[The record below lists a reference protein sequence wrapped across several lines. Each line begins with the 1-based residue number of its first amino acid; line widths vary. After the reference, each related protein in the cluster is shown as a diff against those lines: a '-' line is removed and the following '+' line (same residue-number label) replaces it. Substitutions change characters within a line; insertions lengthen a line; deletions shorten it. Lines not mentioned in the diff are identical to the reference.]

1 MNLITAKAAGP
12 MSLVLFG
19 LLCATAQGQPS
30 PSITGNNASCLDPG
44 GAPATIGTTDFPTG
58 PTVAFKD
65 LSANTDC
72 NNGRGVLVLGNL
84 IYYTTLTIDG
94 FQPTDKI
101 RIAPFNGGLGGKDI
115 GSLPNP
121 RPGCGVQDL
130 AYHGGYI
137 YALTGYSK
145 RLPIPCSHRQ
155 VFKIAVVGGKVS
167 QPVII
172 PDDPDPDAVNSDGFT
187 ILENNGVLT
196 FLINTG
202 DGSCTY
208 KEYNSTTGAA
218 TGKGLVVSG
227 FGFCTGVDTADSDT
241 NGTHVLYFSVNGGQ
255 LQSATL
261 SPSWVLSPGTIQT
274 PGDGWQAPPDTNPQ
288 TVEDI
293 SLVHGFGGTPG
304 DAACLGLSLS
314 ELVITFG
321 GMPNAASALG
331 YASVNDLLQAI
342 GTFCGD

>member
-1 MNLITAKAAGP
+1 
-12 MSLVLFG
+12 
-19 LLCATAQGQPS
+19 
-30 PSITGNNASCLDPG
+30 
-44 GAPATIGTTDFPTG
+44 
-58 PTVAFKD
+58 
-65 LSANTDC
+65 
-72 NNGRGVLVLGNL
+72 
-84 IYYTTLTIDG
+84 
-94 FQPTDKI
+94 
-101 RIAPFNGGLGGKDI
+101 
-115 GSLPNP
+115 
-121 RPGCGVQDL
+121 L

-145 RLPIPCSHRQ
+145 HLPIPCSHRQ
-155 VFKIAVVGGKVS
+155 VFKIAVVGGNVS

-172 PDDPDPDAVNSDGFT
+172 PDDPDQGADSVNSDGFT

-208 KEYNSTTGAA
+208 NEYNSTTGAA

-241 NGTHVLYFSVNGGQ
+241 DGTHVLYFAVNGCCPGQ
-255 LQSATL
+255 LHSATL

-304 DAACLGLSLS
+304 APACLVLSLS

-321 GMPNAASALG
+321 SMPNAASALG
-331 YASVNDLLQAI
+331 YASVGDLNHAI
-342 GTFCGD
+342 ATFCGD